1 MTEIKKKIRDRR
13 QEMFTAQK
21 AKDMQKFKEIKLILD
36 RLIEQESKIRFNGQ
50 EQKFALRHTPEQI
63 HNFIDL
69 IGYTQKEAL
78 EITDRRIAIT
88 LESLQ
93 RGEIEPNLG
102 NNRDHI
108 YKIIAHKGVHSKNG
122 AGVLKLAVSDYL
134 ERNGFEHHKDMDHG
148 VFLVR
153 LQAN

>member
-1 MTEIKKKIRDRR
+1 M
-13 QEMFTAQK
+13 
-21 AKDMQKFKEIKLILD
+21 
-36 RLIEQESKIRFNGQ
+36 
-50 EQKFALRHTPEQI
+50 RHTPEQI

-93 RGEIEPNLG
+93 QREIVPNLG

-108 YKIIAHKGVHSKNG
+108 YKIIAHKGLHSKRG
-122 AGVLKLAVSDYL
+122 AVLKFAVKDYL
-134 ERNGFEHHKDMDHG
+134 ERNGFEHHQDMEHG

-153 LQAN
+153 LQTN

>member
-1 MTEIKKKIRDRR
+1 
-13 QEMFTAQK
+13 
-21 AKDMQKFKEIKLILD
+21 
-36 RLIEQESKIRFNGQ
+36 
-50 EQKFALRHTPEQI
+50 LRHTPEQI

-108 YKIIAHKGVHSKNG
+108 YKIIAHKGKHSKNG
-122 AGVLKLAVSDYL
+122 AGVLKLAISDYL
-134 ERNGFEHHKDMDHG
+134 ERNGFEHHKDMEHG